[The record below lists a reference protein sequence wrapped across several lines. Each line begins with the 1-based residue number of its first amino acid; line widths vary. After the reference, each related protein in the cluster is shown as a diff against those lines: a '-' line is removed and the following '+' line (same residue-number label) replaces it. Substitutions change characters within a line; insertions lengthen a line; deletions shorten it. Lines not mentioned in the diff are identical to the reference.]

1 MRITRLTGNLRVAF
15 ARSTGAL
22 HFHFKAITLDVEGG
36 GGAEGEGVGVVVGV
50 DWMEWGKGKR

>member
-1 MRITRLTGNLRVAF
+1 MTGNLRVAF

-36 GGAEGEGVGVVVGV
+36 GGAEGEGVGVGVGV